1 MWGWLTGADRHLSD
15 EELVCFHDGECSSR
29 RAAAARR
36 HLQKCWTCRS
46 RSERLQRAVG
56 LYVEARAQMLEQI
69 GAAPPRAS
77 FESRLARLQPVEP
90 GVLGRLVQLALPSPR
105 KWMAAMAV
113 AGVLVVLLFF
123 RVSPASAEEV
133 LRQAQRAERFARTD
147 YTARRLVVRR
157 MRAGAPAAAGVWGER
172 NEPAAALQE
181 VLARNP
187 AWSGEP
193 LSAVAFARWRESLV
207 RKRDELTQEA
217 ASVRV
222 QTSVEGVV
230 EPGTIASA
238 SLVLRETDWKPIGE
252 TLRVRRGDGWETY
265 EIAEAPL
272 APREVLRSEAG
283 STMAPARVMTTP
295 RLDEAAPVLPLPAR
309 VERASEVSIHEALHR
324 VRACLGEQI
333 EVVSEGDRWVVR
345 GVVDLAARLGEVR
358 AALEGLPGVEP
369 QVKLA
374 TELMAETAARVPVAR
389 EGPLLHTALRTAPA
403 WMDERLY
410 ERFHATAPEA
420 QARTMA
426 REHADRVIRQAETL
440 WSHAWALR
448 HLAELKDDSPA
459 LAAMVREHAAEI
471 VQGRAALTA
480 LLDGGGVMPSA
491 SEAGPWR
498 ARVEAL
504 FFSIN
509 TAHAAVMSLYARPAG
524 DPAEMRRLEGA
535 LRQALADSDGRAAAL
550 VRDN

>member
-1 MWGWLTGADRHLSD
+1 MWSWLTGANRHLSD

-56 LYVEARAQMLEQI
+56 LYVEARAQMLEQLDS
-69 GAAPPRAS
+69 APPRTS
-77 FESRLARLQPVEP
+77 FESRLARLQPAER
-90 GVLGRLVQLALPSPR
+90 GVLGRLMQLALPSPR

-133 LRQAQRAERFARTD
+133 LRQAQRAERFARAD
-147 YTARRLVVRR
+147 YASRRLMVRR
-157 MRAGAPAAAGVWGER
+157 VRAGAPAAAGWWGER
-172 NEPAAALQE
+172 NEPALSLRE
-181 VLARNP
+181 VLERNP
-187 AWSGEP
+187 AWTGEP
-193 LSAVAFARWRESLV
+193 LSAAAFVRWRESLV
-207 RKRDELTQEA
+207 RKRDEVTPDVA
-217 ASVRV
+217 GVRV
-222 QTSVEGVV
+222 VTSVEGVV
-230 EPGTIASA
+230 EAGAIASA
-238 SLVLRETDWKPIGE
+238 SLVVRETDWKPIAE
-252 TLRVRRGDGWETY
+252 TLQVRRGDGWETY
-265 EIAEAPL
+265 EIAEAPPV
-272 APREVLRSEAG
+272 PREALRSEAG
-283 STMAPARVMTTP
+283 PAIVPARVKTTP
-295 RLDEAAPVLPLPAR
+295 KSEEPAPDLTLPVR
-309 VERASEVSIHEALHR
+309 VERASEVAIHEALHR

-333 EVVSEGDRWVVR
+333 EVALEGDRWVVR
-345 GVVDLAARLGEVR
+345 GVVDLAARLHEVR
-358 AALEGLPGVEP
+358 GALEGLPGVET

-374 TELMAETAARVPVAR
+374 TELMAATASRAPMVVR
-389 EGPLLHTALRTAPA
+389 EGPRLQTAPA

-410 ERFHATAPEA
+410 DRFHATAPEA

-448 HLAELKDDSPA
+448 HLAELKEDSPA

-471 VQGRAALTA
+471 GQGRAALTA
-480 LLDGGGVMPSA
+480 LLDGGGAMASA

-524 DPAEMRRLEGA
+524 DPAEMRRLEGV
-535 LRQALADSDGRAAAL
+535 LRQALADSAGRAEAF